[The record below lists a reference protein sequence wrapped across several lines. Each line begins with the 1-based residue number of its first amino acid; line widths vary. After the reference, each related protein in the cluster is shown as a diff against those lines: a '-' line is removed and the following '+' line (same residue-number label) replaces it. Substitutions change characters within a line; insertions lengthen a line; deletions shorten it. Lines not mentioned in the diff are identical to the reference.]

1 MRLFAWL
8 AFRARVRGWVA
19 SDGTM
24 IGRSIG
30 AVAAATLLVAC
41 GGDPASPT
49 PVVPPPATTTAVEAL
64 PSMVVSTTNL
74 VPITSKEVYVTGT
87 YRITDTDGK
96 VASEGALEIRG
107 RGNTTWTM
115 PKKPYRLKLGT
126 SAALLGMPASKHWVL
141 LANYSDKTL
150 ARNDVT
156 FEFSRLVGLEWTPRS
171 QYVDLIVNG
180 EYQGIYQLVE
190 HVRIAPERVNIPEL
204 KVSDTTAS
212 AVSGGYLME
221 VDERRGEDFCF
232 NSTRTTMIFC
242 LSNPE
247 TLNDPAWAK
256 QRAYITNYI
265 KQVDDAIF
273 SPQFADPQVG
283 YAAYID
289 VESAIGYYLVN
300 ELFKNV
306 DGNLRLSTYLYKKRD
321 GKLFFGP
328 VWDFDLALGNVT
340 YDGADLTDGW
350 HTRTA
355 AWFTRLFQDPAFA
368 GRVKARWNE
377 LRTNGTLD
385 KVDQRIAAR
394 QKYLSKVQVRNFDKW
409 PILNTWVW
417 PNRVVTGS
425 WDGEYNAMAYWLF
438 ARRKWMEG
446 AFGS

>member
-1 MRLFAWL
+1 MNVKVRRGVL
-8 AFRARVRGWVA
+8 ALA
-19 SDGTM
+19 
-24 IGRSIG
+24 
-30 AVAAATLLVAC
+30 AVALMAAC

-49 PVVPPPATTTAVEAL
+49 PEIPPPAAVTPAEAL

-74 VPITSKEVYVTGT
+74 VPITSKEVYLTGT

-96 VASEGALEIRG
+96 LASEGALEIRG

-126 SAALLGMPASKHWVL
+126 SSSLLGMPASKHWVL

-171 QYVDLIVNG
+171 QYVDLTVNG

-256 QRAYITNYI
+256 
-265 KQVDDAIF
+265 
-273 SPQFADPQVG
+273 
-283 YAAYID
+283 
-289 VESAIGYYLVN
+289 
-300 ELFKNV
+300 
-306 DGNLRLSTYLYKKRD
+306 
-321 GKLFFGP
+321 
-328 VWDFDLALGNVT
+328 
-340 YDGADLTDGW
+340 
-350 HTRTA
+350 
-355 AWFTRLFQDPAFA
+355 
-368 GRVKARWNE
+368 
-377 LRTNGTLD
+377 
-385 KVDQRIAAR
+385 
-394 QKYLSKVQVRNFDKW
+394 
-409 PILNTWVW
+409 
-417 PNRVVTGS
+417 
-425 WDGEYNAMAYWLF
+425 
-438 ARRKWMEG
+438 
-446 AFGS
+446 